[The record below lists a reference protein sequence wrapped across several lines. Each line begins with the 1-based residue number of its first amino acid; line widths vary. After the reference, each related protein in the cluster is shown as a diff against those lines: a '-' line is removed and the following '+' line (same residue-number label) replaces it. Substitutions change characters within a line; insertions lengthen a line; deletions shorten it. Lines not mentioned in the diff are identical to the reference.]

1 MWPTFLKPLFIVVFP
16 SLMALAAS
24 MDLLTMTIP
33 NRIPAA
39 LAFGYLVSAVALG
52 LPPQAVL
59 FDLSCALAVL
69 ALTFVMFSLRWI
81 GGGDA
86 KLAAATALW
95 MGWSSVLD
103 YGLAAAICGGLLTL
117 GLLTAR
123 ATTLPAMLARHAWIA
138 RLHDRGAGVPY
149 GIALAAAGLLQYPH
163 TQIWTSAFV

>member
-1 MWPTFLKPLFIVVFP
+1 MCPTFLIPMLVAVFP
-16 SLMALAAS
+16 ALMALAAS

-39 LAFGYLVSAVALG
+39 LAFGYLVSAAALG

-59 FDLSCALAVL
+59 FDLSCGLAIL

-103 YGLAAAICGGLLTL
+103 YGVAAAICGGLLTL
-117 GLLTAR
+117 GLLAAR
-123 ATTLPAMLARHAWIA
+123 ERTLPAMLARHAWIA
-138 RLHDRGAGVPY
+138 RLHDRGTGVPY
-149 GIALAAAGLLQYPH
+149 GIALAAAGLVQYPH
-163 TQIWTSAFV
+163 TQIWASAFV